1 MSEEI
6 IPQIECAETTDAYG
20 RFVVEP
26 LPRGFGTT
34 LGNGLRRMLLS
45 SLPGAAVTWVR
56 IEGTQHEFSS
66 IPHVKE
72 DVTEFLLNVKAL
84 RLRALSQRPGKLIL
98 ERGGEGEVSAAD
110 IEPSID
116 FEIVNPDLHLATLD
130 SPEARLSVELNVEQ
144 GTGYQEA
151 RGEDGLPI
159 GVIPVDAVFT
169 PVRKVDFSV
178 EQTHI
183 SLEDVSYERLTLEV
197 WTDGTVSAVEAV
209 SRSAEILVER
219 FSLFIDL
226 ARVSQKSAEIKALRL
241 SIPPEQYDMPVDKL
255 DLSVRT
261 LNSMRR
267 GGINTLGELL
277 EKSEEELMQL
287 RHFGQKSGDEV
298 KERLQA
304 MGFVPPSEGSP
315 AAVAEGAGELAGS
328 AGDEVEAGPAE
339 GEAPEQP
346 APAEESEREV

>member
-1 MSEEI
+1 LSEEI
-6 IPQIECAETTDAYG
+6 TPKIECAETTETYG

-26 LPRGFGTT
+26 LTRGFGIT
-34 LGNGLRRMLLS
+34 LGNGLRRVLLS

-56 IEGTQHEFSS
+56 IEGTLHEFSS

-84 RLRALSQRPGKLIL
+84 RLRSLSQRPGKLIL
-98 ERGGEGEVSAAD
+98 EREGEGEVTAAD

-116 FEIVNPDLHLATLD
+116 FEIVNPELHLATLD
-130 SPEARLSVELNVEQ
+130 SPEAKLSVEFNVEQ
-144 GTGYQEA
+144 GTGYREA

-183 SLEDVSYERLTLEV
+183 SLEDVSYERLILEV
-197 WTDGTVSAVEAV
+197 WTDGSISAVEAV
-209 SRSAEILVER
+209 SRSAGILVER
-219 FSLFIDL
+219 FSLFTDL
-226 ARVSQKSAEIKALRL
+226 AKVSQKSAEIKALRL
-241 SIPPEQYDMPVDKL
+241 SIPPEQYNLPVDKL

-261 LNSMRR
+261 LNSLRR
-267 GGINTLGELL
+267 GGINSLGELL

-287 RHFGQKSGDEV
+287 RHFGQKSRDEV
-298 KERLQA
+298 RERLQA
-304 MGFVPPSEGSP
+304 MGFAPPSEGAP
-315 AAVAEGAGELAGS
+315 AAVAAGTEGPSES
-328 AGDEVEAGPAE
+328 AGDEVESGPAE
-339 GEAPEQP
+339 AEVPEQP
-346 APAEESEREV
+346 APVDESEREV